1 MSFHS
6 VFTFLLF
13 TLFALSIA
21 RTILFNYLSQ
31 PLEGQGP
38 RVSQALRRRFPG
50 LARRAERARTS
61 TEPEPFPIER
71 RRTYRSSF
79 RVLARHNVDLLWHVI
94 LPVLYFV
101 YVMQDESLRGLTPWL
116 WALAWVGTVAY
127 FGLVAI
133 QREAADLL
141 AQLRVVDEGLVR
153 SGRPARLWHLLA
165 ALLERLA
172 VVLVGPLQALAVLA
186 IAALVTW
193 EPLRLAR
200 VSELSWSLLATTAL
214 VLLTFDTFHRGR
226 LELVRTCEEAE
237 AQLSTP
243 SPSPEH
249 ADLRSAGAAPTALG
263 SS

>member
-13 TLFALSIA
+13 ILLALSIA
-21 RTILFNYLSQ
+21 RTIIFNYLSQ

-61 TEPEPFPIER
+61 TEPFPIER
-71 RRTYRSSF
+71 RRNYRSSW
-79 RVLARHNVDLLWHVI
+79 RVLARHNVELLWNVI

-116 WALAWVGTVAY
+116 WALAGVGTVA
-127 FGLVAI
+127 FLGLVAI
-133 QREAADLL
+133 QREAAELL
-141 AQLRVVDEGLVR
+141 AQLRVADEGLVR
-153 SGRPARLWHLLA
+153 SGRPARLWPLLG

-200 VSELSWSLLATTAL
+200 VSELSWALLATTAL
-214 VLLTFDTFHRGR
+214 VLLTFDTFHRLR
-226 LELVRTCEEAE
+226 LELVRTFEEAE

-243 SPSPEH
+243 PPSSEH
-249 ADLRSAGAAPTALG
+249 ADLRSVPSACNV
-263 SS
+263 